1 MPEATIC
8 NRRIIFVSDK
18 KTQTVN
24 VCTPSGRSGV
34 YDWIVRFRHDVPVRT
49 ELARQTPA
57 SIEEM
62 VTWLMNS
69 LGGRLERIPPSC
81 DPLLTEDRRNG
92 ADAESNFG
100 QEIMRAA
107 ERQINRLVTEFLE
120 HPYCHRSEYNLHCEL
135 YDFLNQNLTP
145 TFHRLGTGD
154 RVRLIHK
161 EWPERRWNDRLGSF
175 DVSVLWPPTGA
186 TIGPHRSKQRGLFD
200 VAVLS
205 SDSVADCPEF
215 QSYLDGRIRPT
226 AAFEFGLN
234 EKYDHLRADVAKL
247 INNRLRY
254 GCVIHFV
261 RPGET
266 DNFDGI
272 EELVERASRTSYLR
286 TAYARVERETT
297 GVRFH
302 YKLTNSDAVVHSA
315 TLPQVE

>member
-24 VCTPSGRSGV
+24 VCTSSGRSGV
-34 YDWIVRFRHDVPVRT
+34 YDWIARFRNDVPVRT
-49 ELARQTPA
+49 ELARITPA
-57 SIEEM
+57 SVEEM
-62 VTWLMNS
+62 VTWLKNS
-69 LGGRLERIPPSC
+69 LGGTLERIPPSC
-81 DPLLTEDRRNG
+81 DPLLTEDRRQG
-92 ADAESNFG
+92 ADTESRFG
-100 QEIMRAA
+100 EEVMEAA
-107 ERQINRLVTEFLE
+107 EGQINRLVAEFLE
-120 HPYCHRSEYNLHCEL
+120 HPYSHRSEYNLHCEL
-135 YDFLNQNLTP
+135 YDSLNQRIAP
-145 TFHRLGTGD
+145 GFHRLGTGD
-154 RVRLIHK
+154 RVRLVHK
-161 EWPERRWNDRLGSF
+161 EWPESQWSERLGSF
-175 DVSVLWPPTGA
+175 DVGVLWPPTGA
-186 TIGPHRSKQRGLFD
+186 SVGPHRSKKRGLYD
-200 VAVLS
+200 VAVVS
-205 SDSVADCPEF
+205 PESVAACMEF

-234 EKYDHLRADVAKL
+234 EKYDHLRADAAKL

-272 EELVERASRTSYLR
+272 EELVERAGRNSFLR

-302 YKLTNSDAVVHSA
+302 YKLTTSETVVRSA
-315 TLPQVE
+315 TLPQLE